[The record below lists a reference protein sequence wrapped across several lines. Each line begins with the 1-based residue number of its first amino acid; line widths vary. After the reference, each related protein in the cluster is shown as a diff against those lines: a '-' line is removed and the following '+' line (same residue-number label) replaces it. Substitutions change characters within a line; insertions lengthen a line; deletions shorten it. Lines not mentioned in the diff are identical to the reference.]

1 MRLLLHVLILSV
13 IYRTANA
20 DYCRLKT
27 KTSCIGSIK
36 SYKFLDYSDSK
47 NPFGTNDF
55 FHTTHP
61 FGSHRARF
69 FIGLADLDNDGD
81 QDMLLGLSSMTGVEY
96 YKNIAT
102 RADLIPTWQK
112 INSDGP
118 FDNLATSTGHWAPE
132 KHSQA
137 TFYDMDNDGDL
148 DLVLAGLKGKER
160 EMTGRDNLCLSVCS
174 FVFN

>member
-1 MRLLLHVLILSV
+1 MQLLLLIFSV

-27 KTSCIGSIK
+27 KTSCIGSIQ
-36 SYKFLDYSDSK
+36 SYKRLTDLDSN
-47 NPFGTNDF
+47 NPFSTGY
-55 FHTTHP
+55 
-61 FGSHRARF
+61 GSSGSDNFDQNGARF

-81 QDMLLGLSSMTGVEY
+81 QDMLLGLSSLTGVQY